1 MSYSMDCGV
10 YWCHVCNAEMVMDLP
25 RSGEQFL
32 WLKCRRCDA
41 KRSFRAEPLYG
52 KSADKPEKEVP

>member
-1 MSYSMDCGV
+1 MSYSKDCGV

-25 RSGEQFL
+25 RSSEEFL

-41 KRSFRAEPLYG
+41 ARSFRTESFTEKL
-52 KSADKPEKEVP
+52 ADKPEKEVP